1 MFKALALAVI
11 GLIASATAS
20 SHLEIPREN
29 WLQVSPKTSPIKMQ
43 LIGASHIKLGSTAT
57 PVQWSECQSQRLYD
71 VATGTAN
78 PQPPQVGSNVALNLD
93 VIFNADADVVGNYIY
108 VLFTAAGSTSPI
120 SLYAQDFPSNSPGQ
134 YGAGD
139 EYTDAISWL
148 IPSFAPLG
156 HYHAEIRVH
165 GADKDK
171 DVWACLVA
179 DFDIHA

>member
-1 MFKALALAVI
+1 MFKALAIAVI

-20 SHLEIPREN
+20 HMEIPMQN
-29 WLQVSPKTSPIKMQ
+29 WLQASPKTSPIKMQ
-43 LIGASHIKLGSTAT
+43 LIGASQMKLGSSAT
-57 PVQWSECQSQRLYD
+57 PVQWSECKSQRLYD

-78 PQPPQVGSNVALNLD
+78 PQPPQVGNNVALNLD
-93 VIFNADADVVGNYIY
+93 VIFNADADVIGNYIY

-139 EYTDAISWL
+139 EYTDGISWL
-148 IPSFAPLG
+148 IPSFAPFG

-165 GADKDK
+165 GADKEK

>member
-11 GLIASATAS
+11 GLIASTSAS
-20 SHLEIPREN
+20 YLEIPKEN
-29 WLQVSPKTSPIKMQ
+29 WLQASPKASPIKMQ
-43 LIGASHIKLGSTAT
+43 LHGSNIKLGSTAT
-57 PVQWSECQSQRLYD
+57 PVQWTECESQRLYD

-78 PQPPQVGSNVALNLD
+78 PQPPQVGSSVALNLD
-93 VIFNADADVVGNYIY
+93 VIFNSDANVVGNYIY

-120 SLYAQDFPSNSPGQ
+120 SLYAQDFPSNNPGE
-134 YGAGD
+134 YGPGD
-139 EYTDAISWL
+139 EYTDYISWL

-179 DFDIHA
+179 DFDIKA